1 MAEMNPAMEEAMKRM
16 QGLQDARSKMGQ
28 LSRGNNM
35 YPGGAQ
41 ATTGGGPGFGRPP
54 ENPMAQQEQALKQQ
68 MIAKQQMNPGPSVN
82 PMASMQGQQNQA
94 QVAMKQQQA
103 QLSKQ
108 KAKSMAS
115 AALQAAA
122 KRRLSRGM

>member
-54 ENPMAQQEQALKQQ
+54 ESPQAAQMQALKQQ
-68 MIAKQQMNPGPSVN
+68 MLGQQQAAPGPSVN
-82 PMASMQGQQNQA
+82 PMASMQGQENQMQTQA
-94 QVAMKQQQA
+94 KQMSQQR
-103 QLSKQ
+103 
-108 KAKSMAS
+108 AKTMAS

-122 KRRLSRGM
+122 KRRMSRGM

>member
-1 MAEMNPAMEEAMKRM
+1 MAEMNPAMAEAMKRM

-28 LSRGNNM
+28 LARGNNM

-54 ENPMAQQEQALKQQ
+54 ENPMAQAEQALRQQ
-68 MIAKQQMNPGPSVN
+68 MIGQQQMNPGPSVN
-82 PMASMQGQQNQA
+82 PMASMQGQA
-94 QVAMKQQQA
+94 QQQQA
-103 QLSKQ
+103 MSKQ

-122 KRRLSRGM
+122 RRRMQRGA

>member
-1 MAEMNPAMEEAMKRM
+1 M

-54 ENPMAQQEQALKQQ
+54 ESPQAAQEQALRQQ
-68 MIAKQQMNPGPSVN
+68 MVGQQQMNPGPSVN

-94 QVAMKQQQA
+94 AAM
-103 QLSKQ
+103 SKQ
-108 KAKSMAS
+108 KAKTMAS

>member
-35 YPGGAQ
+35 YPAGAQ

-54 ENPMAQQEQALKQQ
+54 ENPMAQQEQALRQQ
-68 MIAKQQMNPGPSVN
+68 MVAQQQMNPGPSVN
-82 PMASMQGQQNQA
+82 PMASMQGQQNQQMA
-94 QVAMKQQQA
+94 QQKAM
-103 QLSKQ
+103 SKQ
-108 KAKSMAS
+108 KAKTMAS
-115 AALQAAA
+115 AAIQAAA
-122 KRRLSRGM
+122 KRRLQRGM